1 MYCTDFCAKSTHW
14 TQFVATHACACV
26 CVSLS
31 GPPHP
36 LPSASWHPFS
46 CFTSSTRLFAFSS
59 LSRWTF
65 SVFHY
70 TEDEQDRIFFFC
82 LWQLVY
88 VFLHASF
95 KQALHTVAGL
105 TLHCW
110 GPLITYWSQIAFP
123 NTLTRWPAHSS
134 IPEIGWQTDE
144 RARGGKGKCTNMC
157 IMLARTTLGLSDVNL
172 LGRYAEFSVGRK
184 KAEQCCSAVKV
195 RASKPTNEPR

>member
-1 MYCTDFCAKSTHW
+1 MFEWLNNWRCIALT
-14 TQFVATHACACV
+14 FVPRAPTEHNLWRRMHVHV

-95 KQALHTVAGL
+95 FKQALHTVAGL

-110 GPLITYWSQIAFP
+110 GPLTTYWSQIAF
-123 NTLTRWPAHSS
+123 RIHS
-134 IPEIGWQTDE
+134 
-144 RARGGKGKCTNMC
+144 
-157 IMLARTTLGLSDVNL
+157 LADLRT
-172 LGRYAEFSVGRK
+172 A
-184 KAEQCCSAVKV
+184 
-195 RASKPTNEPR
+195 ASPK